1 MSDLKLIVLMVIAL
15 GTLVIA
21 IVVSNWGDEQPQGAR
36 GPSNLIQGLDP
47 SLIATIKVT
56 EGESTVTLKR
66 DSDTFVVTDKSS
78 YPATMK
84 EINGLINNCLD
95 IKTDNLVTSRS
106 ANHDDLEVSDEK
118 ATKRIE
124 ITKADGGILASVIVG
139 KTVTEPRGTYIRQA
153 GSDNVYASTNVPYM
167 RADAMS
173 YINKELCDAEREK
186 IVRVSIRNGTD
197 KYVLS
202 KQEGKVM
209 LETVPEGKQLK
220 ESDAKQAFEALAGLN
235 CSDVHKSIE
244 GLEFNQ
250 TFLCSMEDSTIY
262 TVELAKKDDKTY
274 AALSCVF
281 TDQSDVQINPQ
292 GKDSEEE
299 LKVKEAKLLGRAAG
313 EKFNVR
319 HKGWTYEIAS
329 WQADRLTKSLDD
341 LLEDLPEPEPEEAET
356 DQDAATEQPAVDEAV
371 PLGPVLEP
379 QPAPAL
385 PTIEEVI
392 PAEEAP
398 AEAK

>member
-1 MSDLKLIVLMVIAL
+1 MSDLKLIVLIVVAL

-56 EGESTVTLKR
+56 EGESTVTLRR
-66 DSDTFVVTDKSS
+66 DSDSDMFVVTDKSS

-106 ANHDDLEVSDEK
+106 ANHDELEVSDEK

-124 ITKADGGILASVIVG
+124 IAKADGGILASVIVG
-139 KTVTEPRGTYIRQA
+139 KTVTEPRSTYIRQA
-153 GSDNVYASTNVPYM
+153 GSDDVYASTNVPYM

-173 YINKELCDAEREK
+173 YINKQLCDAEGEK
-186 IVRVSIRNGTD
+186 IVRVSIRNGNN

-202 KQEGKVM
+202 KQEGKVV

-220 ESDAKQAFEALAGLN
+220 ESDAKQTFEALAGLN
-235 CSDVHKSIE
+235 CSDVHQSVE

-262 TVELAKKDDKTY
+262 TVELANKDDKTY
-274 AALSCVF
+274 ATLSCVF

-292 GKDSEEE
+292 AKDSEEE
-299 LKVKEAKLLGRAAG
+299 LKAKEAKLLGKAAA
-313 EKFNVR
+313 EKFNER

-329 WQADRLTKSLDD
+329 WQADRLTKSPDD
-341 LLEDLPEPEPEEAET
+341 LLEDLPEPEPEEAE
-356 DQDAATEQPAVDEAV
+356 ADEETASDETL

-379 QPAPAL
+379 QPAPVPPA
-385 PTIEEVI
+385 IEVPV

-398 AEAK
+398 TEAK